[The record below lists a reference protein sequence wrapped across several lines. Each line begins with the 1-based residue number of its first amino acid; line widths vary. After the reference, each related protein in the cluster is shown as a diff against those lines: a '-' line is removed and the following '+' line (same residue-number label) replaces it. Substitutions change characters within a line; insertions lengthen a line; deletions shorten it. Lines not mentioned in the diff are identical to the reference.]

1 MPATH
6 HAYMQAIRTEGDAL
20 LSAAGTAPEAAVPSC
35 PGWTNRDLAQHIGR
49 IWHYVSRQS
58 RTTEP
63 LESNG
68 APAEGEDPLVWAAD
82 GLTALL
88 VTLTETEP
96 RAEAWN
102 WARGEPN
109 TAAFW
114 YRRMAH
120 ETAMH
125 RWDAQS
131 AHSDA
136 VQAPEPIPSW
146 LAADGV
152 DEVMTMWLPRRR
164 GQAKEDVVG
173 TAHLHAHDPSEGQPS
188 EWFVELGPAGKVA
201 CRHAHEKG
209 DAVLRGSAGD
219 ILLRLWKRPSI
230 VEEFGDE
237 TVLGVLRAE

>member
-20 LSAAGTAPEAAVPSC
+20 LGAAGTAPDAAVPAC
-35 PGWTNRDLAQHIGR
+35 PGWNNRTLAQHIGR
-49 IWHYVSRQS
+49 IWHYVSKQA
-58 RTTEP
+58 RTMDQ

-68 APAEGEDPLVWAAD
+68 APQDGEDPLVWAAD

-96 RAEAWN
+96 RAAAWN
-102 WARGEPN
+102 WARNEPD

-114 YRRMAH
+114 YRRMAQ
-120 ETAMH
+120 ETAVH

-131 AHSDA
+131 AKGEPA
-136 VQAPEPIPSW
+136 PIPSW
-146 LAADGV
+146 LAADGI

-164 GQAKEDVVG
+164 GQSKEDVVG

-188 EWFVELGPAGKVA
+188 EWFVELGAEGNVS

-209 DAVLRGSAGD
+209 DAVLRGSASD
-219 ILLRLWKRPSI
+219 ILLRLWKRPSA

-237 TVLGVLRAE
+237 TVRAALHAE